1 MLSSILPQGLVLA
14 SIQQGDYVGFTFF
27 IGSMAMMAATVFF
40 FVQMTRVQGK
50 WKDSMLVAGLITFI
64 AAVHYFYMRDFWAE
78 TGTSPTEFRYIDWI
92 LTVPLMC
99 VEFYL
104 ILRVVGAK
112 SSLLWKMIFYSV
124 WMLVAGYLGETV
136 FRDQS
141 IIWGTISTIGY
152 VGILYE
158 VWFGGAR
165 QLAASASDGRILK
178 AIKAL
183 GWFVFAGW
191 AIYPIGYMCIEG
203 GFLDGVLP
211 LTALDIFYN
220 IGDAINKI
228 GFGLVI
234 YSLAISQSPGTEALT
249 NPDMVEDTD
258 PQLRQRTVTQN
269 RVVS

>member
-1 MLSSILPQGLVLA
+1 MDLLFSFPSFFMA
-14 SIQQGDYVGFTFF
+14 SIQSGDYVGFTFF

-40 FVQMTRVQGK
+40 FFQTTQVEGK
-50 WKDSMLVAGLITFI
+50 WRDSMLIAGLITFI

-99 VEFYL
+99 VEFFL
-104 ILRVVGAK
+104 ILRAVGAQQ
-112 SSLLWKMIFYSV
+112 SLLWKMIAYSLL
-124 WMLVAGYLGETV
+124 MLVAGYLGETV
-136 FRDQS
+136 FRSQS
-141 IIWGTISTIGY
+141 ILWGVISTIGY
-152 VGILYE
+152 VGIFYE
-158 VWFGGAR
+158 AWFGSAKK
-165 QLAASASDGRILK
+165 LAVNSNDPKLLG

-191 AIYPIGYMCIEG
+191 AIYPIGYMTIPG

-211 LTALDIFYN
+211 STTLDLFYN

-234 YSLAISQSPGTEALT
+234 YTLAVSKSDIVDYAT
-249 NPDMVEDTD
+249 NK
-258 PQLRQRTVTQN
+258 
-269 RVVS
+269 

>member
-1 MLSSILPQGLVLA
+1 MPSFFLA
-14 SIQQGDYVGFTFF
+14 NIESGDYVGFTFF

-40 FVQMTRVQGK
+40 FFQFTQVQGK

-64 AAVHYFYMRDFWAE
+64 AAVHYFYMRDFWAAN
-78 TGTSPTEFRYIDWI
+78 GTSPTEFRYIDWI

-112 SSLLWKMIFYSV
+112 QGLLWKMIGYSLL
-124 WMLVAGYLGETV
+124 MLIAGYLGETV

-141 IIWGTISTIGY
+141 ILWGVISTVGY
-152 VGILYE
+152 VGIVYE
-158 VWFGGAR
+158 VWFGSAR
-165 QLAASASDGRILK
+165 SLAANSNDPKLLG

-191 AIYPIGYMCIEG
+191 AIYPIGYMTIEG
-203 GFLDGVLP
+203 NFLANALP
-211 LTALDIFYN
+211 AEALDIAYN

-234 YSLAISQSPGTEALT
+234 YSLAVSSTSPATSEA
-249 NPDMVEDTD
+249 
-258 PQLRQRTVTQN
+258 
-269 RVVS
+269 